1 MQINKIPKIQAF
13 ISGFGMLF
21 IAALDFSINVSLPVF
36 RESMNIDIV
45 LVLWIIIVYHAAR
58 SGTGFIAGI
67 YSDYFGIK
75 RLAILGIL
83 LYTISVGLIGLQN
96 NLFEVAL
103 LRIPQGIGAAILFT
117 LGPALISKTFGSK
130 LKGTALGF
138 TLTAVAIGQMTGV
151 LLGGWISD
159 EFGWQYIFYMRIPFG
174 VLAFVLTLIGLRT
187 LDRTHLLPQKP
198 PSFESSILLFSG
210 IFSAILCIGC
220 LITNGP
226 LSTTTISSLII
237 SVSMFFLLLRRDQH
251 KTNKLVTFSLSQKN
265 LEIISGGVSN
275 LLVTTG
281 TFIMWFLFP
290 FYVSDIVRES
300 GLMIGFLLALLSFSS
315 LLGYIAGGLLSDQIG
330 DKFTTLVGSI
340 VSAAGLLL
348 LLTTLNNGNL
358 SLIQLATIINGLG
371 FGVHQGSV
379 YALNLRN
386 SEGHSSGL
394 FSATLSVSQ
403 TLGTVL
409 SIALFSSLFVWI
421 SNTTT
426 DILLAYKLSFVG
438 ASIIT
443 MLGGIIVISR
453 GFNTT
458 K

>member
-1 MQINKIPKIQAF
+1 
-13 ISGFGMLF
+13 MLF

-220 LITNGP
+220 LITNGL
-226 LSTTTISSLII
+226 LSITTISSLTI

>member
-1 MQINKIPKIQAF
+1 
-13 ISGFGMLF
+13 
-21 IAALDFSINVSLPVF
+21 
-36 RESMNIDIV
+36 
-45 LVLWIIIVYHAAR
+45 
-58 SGTGFIAGI
+58 
-67 YSDYFGIK
+67 
-75 RLAILGIL
+75 
-83 LYTISVGLIGLQN
+83 
-96 NLFEVAL
+96 
-103 LRIPQGIGAAILFT
+103 
-117 LGPALISKTFGSK
+117 
-130 LKGTALGF
+130 
-138 TLTAVAIGQMTGV
+138 
-151 LLGGWISD
+151 
-159 EFGWQYIFYMRIPFG
+159 
-174 VLAFVLTLIGLRT
+174 
-187 LDRTHLLPQKP
+187 
-198 PSFESSILLFSG
+198 
-210 IFSAILCIGC
+210 
-220 LITNGP
+220 
-226 LSTTTISSLII
+226 
-237 SVSMFFLLLRRDQH
+237 MFFLLLRRDQH
-251 KTNKLVTFSLSQKN
+251 KTNKLVKFSLSQKN

-409 SIALFSSLFVWI
+409 SIAFFSSLFVWI

-426 DILLAYKLSFVG
+426 DTLLAYKLSFVG

-453 GFNTT
+453 GFNTI

>member
-1 MQINKIPKIQAF
+1 
-13 ISGFGMLF
+13 MLF

-75 RLAILGIL
+75 RLAILGISF
-83 LYTISVGLIGLQN
+83 YTISVGLIGLQN

-220 LITNGP
+220 LITNGL

-290 FYVSDIVRES
+290 FYVSYIVRES

-386 SEGHSSGL
+386 SEGQSSGL

>member
-1 MQINKIPKIQAF
+1 MQINNIPKIQAF

-138 TLTAVAIGQMTGV
+138 TLTAVAIGQITGV

-220 LITNGP
+220 LITNGL

-386 SEGHSSGL
+386 SEGQSSGL

-453 GFNTT
+453 GFITT

>member
-1 MQINKIPKIQAF
+1 
-13 ISGFGMLF
+13 MLF

-138 TLTAVAIGQMTGV
+138 TLTAVAIGQITGV

-220 LITNGP
+220 LITNGL

-386 SEGHSSGL
+386 SEGQSSGL

>member
-1 MQINKIPKIQAF
+1 
-13 ISGFGMLF
+13 MLF

-36 RESMNIDIV
+36 RESMNVDIV

-251 KTNKLVTFSLSQKN
+251 KTNKLVKFSLSQKN

-409 SIALFSSLFVWI
+409 SIAFFSSLFVWI

-426 DILLAYKLSFVG
+426 DTLLAYKLSFVG

-453 GFNTT
+453 GFNTI

>member
-1 MQINKIPKIQAF
+1 
-13 ISGFGMLF
+13 MLF

-220 LITNGP
+220 LITNGL

>member
-1 MQINKIPKIQAF
+1 
-13 ISGFGMLF
+13 MLF

-36 RESMNIDIV
+36 RESMNVDIV

-75 RLAILGIL
+75 RLAILGIAF
-83 LYTISVGLIGLQN
+83 YTISVALIGLQN
-96 NLFEVAL
+96 NLFEVTL

-117 LGPALISKTFGSK
+117 LGPALISKTFGAK
-130 LKGTALGF
+130 QKGTALGF

-159 EFGWQYIFYMRIPFG
+159 EFGWKYIFYMRIPFG
-174 VLAFVLTLIGLRT
+174 VLVFVFTLIGLRT

-198 PSFESSILLFSG
+198 PSFESSIFLFSG
-210 IFSAILCIGC
+210 IFSAVLFIGC
-220 LITNGP
+220 LITNG
-226 LSTTTISSLII
+226 LISVTTMSSLII
-237 SVSMFFLLLRRDQH
+237 SVCMFFLFLRRDQH

-265 LEIISGGVSN
+265 LEILSGGFSN

-290 FYVSDIVRES
+290 FYVNDIVRES
-300 GLMIGFLLALLSFSS
+300 GLMIGFLLGLLSFSS
-315 LLGYIAGGLLSDQIG
+315 LLGYITGGLLSDQIG
-330 DKFTTLVGSI
+330 DKFTTVVGSI

-348 LLTTLNNGNL
+348 LLTTLNNGDL
-358 SLIQLATIINGLG
+358 SLIQLATIIHGLG

-379 YALNLRN
+379 YALNLRDTEGN
-386 SEGHSSGL
+386 STGL

-403 TLGTVL
+403 TVGTVF
-409 SIALFSSLFVWI
+409 SIALFGSLFIWI
-421 SNTTT
+421 SETYDNT
-426 DILLAYKLSFVG
+426 LLAYKLSFIA

-443 MLGGIIVISR
+443 LLGGIIVISR